1 MRQDLP
7 RGSSEFY
14 KHAKDLRDQ
23 LQAFVVSLSRPGSPP
38 GPSNVDES
46 VCPLIQH
53 FNTILGYCEPQK
65 KHAKRGKGTRLQS
78 EATFEI
84 FKILPAFSGL
94 YLCHARVDA
103 ADMALKLIKDAG
115 VMTVMVHLHNA
126 MQQLQRLKTPWVD
139 METFEKCFEARDL
152 FFATKPVRR
161 KDFMTHVL
169 IQLGFPPSAL
179 KNHKGFKRR
188 ESRELF
194 KSFIPEIQGVAP
206 VSMIFAGIVH
216 QRLIPELSWDELA
229 YVLSVSLYKEVTDD
243 DGTHGLVSLD
253 SEERKQ
259 VKNRF
264 TKPKSKDRQQSA
276 PHSPDQLLRQFA
288 LALAGESRE
297 LAFPYMEMHNLC
309 LLLFSNISDRRAST
323 LDALD
328 LRIDPLGQTLSVM
341 LRIISLAS
349 TKHEVVTLREAAGVI
364 EEHINA
370 NPAIVSEKIA
380 NAGAFGSIP
389 MPSFEL
395 YKIPRMSIPLAH
407 LIKKLV
413 RIARV
418 L

>member
-1 MRQDLP
+1 
-7 RGSSEFY
+7 
-14 KHAKDLRDQ
+14 
-23 LQAFVVSLSRPGSPP
+23 
-38 GPSNVDES
+38 
-46 VCPLIQH
+46 
-53 FNTILGYCEPQK
+53 
-65 KHAKRGKGTRLQS
+65 
-78 EATFEI
+78 
-84 FKILPAFSGL
+84 
-94 YLCHARVDA
+94 
-103 ADMALKLIKDAG
+103 
-115 VMTVMVHLHNA
+115 
-126 MQQLQRLKTPWVD
+126 
-139 METFEKCFEARDL
+139 METLEKCFEARDL

-161 KDFMTHVL
+161 KYFMTHVL
-169 IQLGFPPSAL
+169 IQLGFRSSAL

-216 QRLIPELSWDELA
+216 QRLIPDLSWDELA
-229 YVLSVSLYKEVTDD
+229 YVLSISLYKEVTDD
-243 DGTHGLVSLD
+243 NGTHGLVSLD

-276 PHSPDQLLRQFA
+276 PHSHDQLPRQFA

-309 LLLFSNISDRRAST
+309 LLLFSNISDRHAST

-349 TKHEVVTLREAAGVI
+349 TKHEVVALREAAGVI
-364 EEHINA
+364 GEHINA
-370 NPAIVSEKIA
+370 NPAIVTEKIA

-389 MPSFEL
+389 MPSFKL
-395 YKIPRMSIPLAH
+395 YKIPRTMFVKVSADIRPVDEVIVIPFEGSDSSPGEMEEINKVPQGHSHVDPPGSPHQKVGEDSQSSVIHNL
-407 LIKKLV
+407 LKDSE
-413 RIARV
+413 
-418 L
+418 

>member
-1 MRQDLP
+1 
-7 RGSSEFY
+7 
-14 KHAKDLRDQ
+14 
-23 LQAFVVSLSRPGSPP
+23 
-38 GPSNVDES
+38 
-46 VCPLIQH
+46 
-53 FNTILGYCEPQK
+53 
-65 KHAKRGKGTRLQS
+65 
-78 EATFEI
+78 
-84 FKILPAFSGL
+84 
-94 YLCHARVDA
+94 
-103 ADMALKLIKDAG
+103 MALKLIKDAG

-152 FFATKPVRR
+152 FFATKPVRC

-216 QRLIPELSWDELA
+216 QRLIPDLSWDELA
-229 YVLSVSLYKEVTDD
+229 YVLSASLYKEVTDH

-253 SEERKQ
+253 SEER
-259 VKNRF
+259 N
-264 TKPKSKDRQQSA
+264 DR
-276 PHSPDQLLRQFA
+276 H
-288 LALAGESRE
+288 
-297 LAFPYMEMHNLC
+297 
-309 LLLFSNISDRRAST
+309 AST

-328 LRIDPLGQTLSVM
+328 LRIDPLVQTLSVV

-364 EEHINA
+364 GEHINA
-370 NPAIVSEKIA
+370 NPAIVTEKIA
-380 NAGAFGSIP
+380 NADAFGSIP
-389 MPSFEL
+389 MPSFKL
-395 YKIPRMSIPLAH
+395 YKIPRTMFVKVSADIRPVDEVVVIPFEGSDSSPGEMEEINKVPQGHSHVDPLAH

>member
-1 MRQDLP
+1 
-7 RGSSEFY
+7 
-14 KHAKDLRDQ
+14 
-23 LQAFVVSLSRPGSPP
+23 
-38 GPSNVDES
+38 
-46 VCPLIQH
+46 
-53 FNTILGYCEPQK
+53 
-65 KHAKRGKGTRLQS
+65 
-78 EATFEI
+78 
-84 FKILPAFSGL
+84 
-94 YLCHARVDA
+94 
-103 ADMALKLIKDAG
+103 MALKLIKDAD

-126 MQQLQRLKTPWVD
+126 MQQLQKLKTPWVD

-161 KDFMTHVL
+161 KDFMTPVL

-188 ESRELF
+188 EPRELF

-216 QRLIPELSWDELA
+216 QRPILDLSWDELA
-229 YVLSVSLYKEVTDD
+229 YVLSASLYKEVTDD
-243 DGTHGLVSLD
+243 DGTHALVSLD

-297 LAFPYMEMHNLC
+297 LAFPYMEKHNLC
-309 LLLFSNISDRRAST
+309 LLLFSNISDRCAST

-328 LRIDPLGQTLSVM
+328 LRIDPLGQTLSVV
-341 LRIISLAS
+341 LRIVSLAS

-364 EEHINA
+364 GEHINA
-370 NPAIVSEKIA
+370 NPAIVTEKIA
-380 NAGAFGSIP
+380 NVGAFGSIP

-395 YKIPRMSIPLAH
+395 YKIPRTMFVKVSADTRPVDEGHSHVDPPGTPHHKVGEDSQNSLTCGA
-407 LIKKLV
+407 LSDSEKK
-413 RIARV
+413 IFFARV
-418 L
+418 MIVTVILATDPSRSDGTWRPTQRRDTLSDFTDTDEIVE

>member
-1 MRQDLP
+1 
-7 RGSSEFY
+7 
-14 KHAKDLRDQ
+14 
-23 LQAFVVSLSRPGSPP
+23 
-38 GPSNVDES
+38 
-46 VCPLIQH
+46 
-53 FNTILGYCEPQK
+53 
-65 KHAKRGKGTRLQS
+65 
-78 EATFEI
+78 
-84 FKILPAFSGL
+84 
-94 YLCHARVDA
+94 
-103 ADMALKLIKDAG
+103 MALKLIKDAD

-126 MQQLQRLKTPWVD
+126 MQQLQKLKTPWVD

-161 KDFMTHVL
+161 KDFMTPVL

-188 ESRELF
+188 EPRELF

-216 QRLIPELSWDELA
+216 QRPILDLSWDELA
-229 YVLSVSLYKEVTDD
+229 YVLSASLYKEVTDD
-243 DGTHGLVSLD
+243 DGTHALVSLD

-297 LAFPYMEMHNLC
+297 LAFPYMEKHNLC
-309 LLLFSNISDRRAST
+309 LLLFSNISDRCAST

-328 LRIDPLGQTLSVM
+328 LRIDPLGQTLSVV
-341 LRIISLAS
+341 LRIVSLAS

-364 EEHINA
+364 GEHINA
-370 NPAIVSEKIA
+370 NPAIVTEKIA
-380 NAGAFGSIP
+380 NVGAFGSIP

-395 YKIPRMSIPLAH
+395 YKIPRTMFVKVSADTRPVDEVIVIPFQGSDSSPGEMEEIIRSRRGIRMSIPLAH
-407 LIKKLV
+407 LIIKLV

>member
-1 MRQDLP
+1 
-7 RGSSEFY
+7 
-14 KHAKDLRDQ
+14 
-23 LQAFVVSLSRPGSPP
+23 
-38 GPSNVDES
+38 
-46 VCPLIQH
+46 
-53 FNTILGYCEPQK
+53 
-65 KHAKRGKGTRLQS
+65 
-78 EATFEI
+78 
-84 FKILPAFSGL
+84 
-94 YLCHARVDA
+94 
-103 ADMALKLIKDAG
+103 MALKLIKDAG

-139 METFEKCFEARDL
+139 METFKKCFEARDL

-194 KSFIPEIQGVAP
+194 ESFIPEIQGVAP

-216 QRLIPELSWDELA
+216 QRLIPDLSWDELA

-309 LLLFSNISDRRAST
+309 LLLFSNISDRHAST

-328 LRIDPLGQTLSVM
+328 LRIDPLGQTLSVV

-370 NPAIVSEKIA
+370 NPAIVTEKIA

-395 YKIPRMSIPLAH
+395 YKIPRTMFVKVSADIRPVDEVIVIPFEGSDSPPGEMEEINNVPQGHSHVDPPGTPHQKVGIFSTFIVIYNSLTCGALSDSEKKIFFETRVMIVTVILATDPSRSDGTWRPTQRRDT
-407 LIKKLV
+407 LSDFTETDEIV
-413 RIARV
+413 E
-418 L
+418 